1 MSEKEKH
8 IGESLLKSKPK
19 IPYAFKLKDHAVQ
32 SRHIAPGAITIDKLG
47 ERILPSDVA
56 LINFILPWFEVE
68 EIDGEDWLVAYYADD
83 GAIKDF
89 YTEETEEYI
98 EVGVLL
104 SDGCCD

>member
-1 MSEKEKH
+1 MQKLFEFVQH
-8 IGESLLKSKPK
+8 IGDWKVL
-19 IPYAFKLKDHAVQ
+19 VQ
-32 SRHIAPGAITIDKLG
+32 SDDIQRHSIKGCHIAPGAITPDKIAPHSIPV
-47 ERILPSDVA
+47 RDVV
-56 LINFILPWFEVE
+56 LPWFEVE

>member
-1 MSEKEKH
+1 MPTFRD
-8 IGESLLKSKPK
+8 SLHLGHKVPLVEGDD
-19 IPYAFKLKDHAVQ
+19 IL
-32 SRHIAPGAITIDKLG
+32 RHSIKGCNIAPGAITPDKIAPHSIPV
-47 ERILPSDVA
+47 RDVV
-56 LINFILPWFEVE
+56 LPWFEVE